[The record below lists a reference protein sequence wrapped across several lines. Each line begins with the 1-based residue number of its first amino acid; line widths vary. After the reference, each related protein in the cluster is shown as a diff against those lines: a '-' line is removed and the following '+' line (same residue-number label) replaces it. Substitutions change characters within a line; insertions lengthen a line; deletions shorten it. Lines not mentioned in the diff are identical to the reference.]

1 MQLRNYQ
8 TECVKAIHE
17 EWIFHNSVLA
27 VLATGLGK
35 TVIFSEIVRRW
46 TRGRCLI
53 IVPAIELIH
62 QAADKVVAA
71 TGVMPAIEQGYNRSD
86 EKSFYRSPFI
96 IGSKQTLTGPSK
108 RYQRLQDISL
118 VVVDEAH
125 GATTM
130 LYKEM
135 LDHYVSKGA
144 QVLGV
149 TATPKRHDGVA
160 LGNIFEK
167 CAYQLDICDAIPQG
181 WLVSA
186 RAQCIQLKSLD
197 LSGVAVSKSGNKD
210 FKESELAKVME
221 DEKVVFEIAEVVS
234 RESENLKTAV
244 FCASVNE
251 ARAVAELLV
260 DRYGKRADWVC
271 GDKMLCDDQR
281 RKQVLESFCED
292 PDGVQIVCNV
302 GVLTT
307 GWDFPGL
314 EHIVVARPTKSLT
327 LYTQI
332 FGRGTRALPGVV
344 DFEDSTPESRRA
356 AIAASRKPFFRLTDL
371 RDNSLEHKLIT
382 AVDVLGGE
390 MGLAAIKKVKEQVN
404 KAGGPVD
411 VDALLAAAK
420 LAELEKERRRRAAID
435 ARADYDKVDVDP
447 FDAYQRGSVD
457 MNKKGSKGPVMQ
469 FGKHKG
475 KPLSVLPGG
484 YLKWLATDCQLP
496 EGWFKRAVMTE
507 YANRQGARA

>member
-1 MQLRNYQ
+1 MQLRDYQ

-17 EWIFHNSVLA
+17 EWVFHNSVLA

-53 IVPAIELIH
+53 IVPQIELIH

-118 VVVDEAH
+118 VVIDEAH
-125 GATTM
+125 GATTA

-135 LDHYVSKGA
+135 VDYYVGKGA

-167 CAYQLDICDAIPQG
+167 CAYQLDICDAIPLG

-197 LSGVAVSKSGNKD
+197 LSGVAVSKTGSKD
-210 FKESELAKVME
+210 FKESDLAKVME
-221 DEKVVFEIAEVVS
+221 DEKVVFEIAEVVA

-271 GDKMLCDDQR
+271 GDKLLCDDHR
-281 RKQVLESFCED
+281 RKEVLESFTDD

-314 EHIVVARPTKSLT
+314 EHIVVARPTRSLT

-344 DFEDSTPESRRA
+344 DFEGSTPETRRA
-356 AIAASRKPFFRLTDL
+356 AIAASRKPFFKLTDL
-371 RDNSLEHKLIT
+371 RDNSLQHKLIT

-390 MGLAAIKKVKEQVN
+390 MGLAAIKRVKEQVN

-411 VDALLAAAK
+411 VDELLAAAK
-420 LAELEKERRRRAAID
+420 QAELEKERRRRAAVE
-435 ARADYDKVDVDP
+435 ARAEYDKVDVDP
-447 FDAYQRGSVD
+447 FNQYQRGSVD
-457 MNKKGSKGPVMQ
+457 AAKPKNRGPVMQ

-475 KPLSVLPGG
+475 KPLSTLPGG
-484 YLKWLATDCQLP
+484 YLKWLANDCQLR
-496 EGWFKRAVMTE
+496 EGWFKRAVMAE
-507 YANRQGARA
+507 YASRQGAAR

>member
-1 MQLRNYQ
+1 MQLRDYQ
-8 TECVKAIHE
+8 TDCVKSIHE
-17 EWIFHNSVLA
+17 EWIFNNSVLA

-53 IVPAIELIH
+53 VVPQIELIH
-62 QAADKVVAA
+62 QAANKVVAA

-96 IGSKQTLTGPSK
+96 IGSKQTLTGKSK
-108 RYQRLQDISL
+108 RYQRLEDISL

-125 GATTM
+125 GATTH

-135 LDHYVSKGA
+135 LDFYVAKGA

-167 CAYQLDICDAIPQG
+167 CAYQLDICDAIPLG

-186 RAQCIQLKSLD
+186 RAQCIQLQSLD
-197 LSGVAVSKSGNKD
+197 LSQVACSKSGEGD

-221 DEKVVFEIAEVVS
+221 DEKVVFEIAEVVA
-234 RESENLKTAV
+234 RESDNLKTAV

-260 DRYGKRADWVC
+260 DRYGTRADWVC
-271 GDKMLCDDQR
+271 GDKMRCDDQR
-281 RKQVLESFCED
+281 RKQVLESFTED
-292 PDGVQIVCNV
+292 PDGIQIVCNV

-314 EHIVVARPTKSLT
+314 EHIVVARPTRSLT

-344 DFEDSTPESRRA
+344 DFEGSTPETRRT
-356 AIAASRKPFFRLTDL
+356 AIAASRKPFFKMTDL
-371 RDNSLEHKLIT
+371 RDNSLQHKLIT
-382 AVDVLGGE
+382 AVDVLGGS
-390 MGLAAIKKVKEQVN
+390 MGIAVINRAKSEVN

-411 VDALLAAAK
+411 LEQLLADAK
-420 LAELEKERRRRAAID
+420 RVEDERERARRAAIESK
-435 ARADYDKVDVDP
+435 AQYKKVDVDP
-447 FDAYQRGSVD
+447 FDGYQRGSVD
-457 MNKKGSKGPVMQ
+457 MGKPVNKGPVMV
-469 FGKHKG
+469 FGKHRG
-475 KPLSVLPGG
+475 KPLSALPGG
-484 YLKWLATDCQLP
+484 YINWLATKCNLKD
-496 EGWFKRAVMTE
+496 GWFKKAVMAE
-507 YANRQGARA
+507 YANRKGVRS